1 MAISFR
7 IFPVSQNMCTRQ
19 RNDSDV
25 VNLLLLC
32 FIFTPC
38 LMIITPK
45 KMPNRTLEP
54 ENLTYWFWTV
64 NTRPTIY
71 SDSCSSRIIIFGIFG
86 ILPFSAISKIGTSI
100 SWMEWSCHRASLSSW
115 ISHVVSE
122 LLRFI
127 TVDVVKSNPNS
138 GVKSANQ
145 HIHPELILAKGLR
158 SNFVDIRHVY
168 CVGCFSICLCSLS
181 NVSWWCE
188 LQRIVNNWFPRN
200 KHWWMKFFHVCLGGI
215 YG

>member
-1 MAISFR
+1 MYPSRFFSSNLYRDTFHKSLSLMAISFR

-45 KMPNRTLEP
+45 NMPNRTLEP

-127 TVDVVKSNPNS
+127 TVNVVKSNPKS
-138 GVKSANQ
+138 WCKKCKSAY
-145 HIHPELILAKGLR
+145 P
-158 SNFVDIRHVY
+158 S
-168 CVGCFSICLCSLS
+168 
-181 NVSWWCE
+181 
-188 LQRIVNNWFPRN
+188 RINPCYRTTQ
-200 KHWWMKFFHVCLGGI
+200 
-215 YG
+215 